1 MVWPRLIWAGATL
14 IQHRLCDR
22 TIHASSRL
30 GPAIQNTQF
39 LQEQHTQLM
48 LANDNII
55 ALVPITDA
63 EKAKAFY
70 TDKLGL
76 KFVKDDG
83 FALVMD
89 ANGIML
95 RLTKMRE
102 VNPPAFTVLGWEVAD
117 IKMTVRTLHDKGVVF
132 ERYHDFMKQDEL
144 GIWSAPD
151 GTQVAWFKDP
161 DGNTLSVTQHSNA

>member
-1 MVWPRLIWAGATL
+1 
-14 IQHRLCDR
+14 
-22 TIHASSRL
+22 
-30 GPAIQNTQF
+30 
-39 LQEQHTQLM
+39 M